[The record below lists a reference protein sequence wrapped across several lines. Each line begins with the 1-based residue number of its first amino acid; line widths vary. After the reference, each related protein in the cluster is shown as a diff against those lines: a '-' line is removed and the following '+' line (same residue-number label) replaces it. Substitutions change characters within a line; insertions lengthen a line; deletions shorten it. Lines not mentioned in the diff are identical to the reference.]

1 MEDSM
6 AELFSDAWM
15 NGFMEKWN
23 AEPELSEALAKIGFN
38 SSIGYGFDKEDKPR
52 GILVV
57 QNGKAISAGAYNG
70 EDLNWDLRASEASWK
85 QWLEKGIGMAGLGMA
100 YVSGKI
106 KFKKG
111 DYAAM
116 IKDPRMAT
124 PFIRSFSVMGQV
136 K

>member
-1 MEDSM
+1 M
-6 AELFSDAWM
+6 AELFSDDWM
-15 NGFMEKWN
+15 KGFMNEWN
-23 AEPELSEALAKIGFN
+23 ADPDLYDALGKIGFDSN
-38 SSIGYGFDKEDKPR
+38 IGYGFDKEDKPR

-57 QNGKAISAGAYNG
+57 KAGKVVNAGTYAG
-70 EDLNWDLRASEASWK
+70 EDLNWDLRATEDSWA
-85 QWLEKGIGMAGLGMA
+85 QWLKKGIGMAGLGMA

-124 PFIRSFSVMGQV
+124 PFIKSFNVMGKV